1 MNVFSIL
8 MAMHGAV
15 AQGILWGIMTL
26 GVYLTFRILNIADM
40 TCDGTF
46 ALGGSI
52 CALMVVKHCNP
63 YLALL
68 CAFALGLIAGGVT
81 GFLHTKLKIQEL
93 LAGILSMTALYSINI
108 RIMGKPN
115 TPMNGEK
122 TAITQIQSLF
132 EGMSPNMASMITGIV
147 FCVVL
152 IVLLYWFC
160 GTEIGSSLRATGN
173 NANMVRAMGV
183 DTDKMKILGLMLSNG
198 LIALSGGLVAQ
209 SQKFGD
215 VGMGTGTLVIGLA
228 SIILGESLFGWFAK
242 KMPFWFTLISVVL
255 GSIVYRIVIAVV
267 LQLGLKSSDL
277 KLLTS
282 VIITIAL
289 AIPIIKQ
296 QSAKFIDKKQSN

>member
-1 MNVFSIL
+1 MNVVSIF

-15 AQGILWGIMTL
+15 AQGVLWGVMTL

-52 CALMVVKHCNP
+52 CAVLVMKNYNP
-63 YLALL
+63 CVALL
-68 CAFALGLIAGGVT
+68 FAFLTGLLAGGVT

-93 LAGILSMTALYSINI
+93 LAGILSMTALYSVNI
-108 RIMGKPN
+108 RIMGRSN
-115 TPMNGEK
+115 TPLLGAQTVM
-122 TAITQIQSLF
+122 TRLQSF
-132 EGMSPNMASMITGIV
+132 FNGMSPNMASLLSGII
-147 FCVVL
+147 FCIVL

-173 NANMVRAMGV
+173 NGNMVRAMGV
-183 DTDKMKILGLMLSNG
+183 DTDKMKILGLMISNG

-209 SQKFGD
+209 SQGYGD

-228 SIILGESLFGWFAK
+228 SIVLGESIFGWFAK
-242 KMPFWFTLISVVL
+242 KMPFWFTLLSVVL

-282 VIITIAL
+282 IIITIAL

-296 QSAKFIDKKQSN
+296 QSAKFIEKKRNN